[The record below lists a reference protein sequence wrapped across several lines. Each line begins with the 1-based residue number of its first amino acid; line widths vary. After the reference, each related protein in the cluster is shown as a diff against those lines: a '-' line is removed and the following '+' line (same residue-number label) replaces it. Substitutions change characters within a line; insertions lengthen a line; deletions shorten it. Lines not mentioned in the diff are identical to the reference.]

1 MTGRCPRLRWPRSK
15 DQAKRYGLPH
25 LYYIHYIRKNP
36 YCQVFFYIYRHLQF
50 ISCRKEHLMPEIQNE
65 LHLSGSQPDIERL
78 ISSIMTPNYQMI
90 DFARIL
96 PVPDELASLP
106 AGMSRVKIDC
116 YLTAVNP
123 NTADYCLEK
132 LPADE
137 YDRLF
142 RLVKEYY
149 SNNDGY
155 NHCITGNYLYPTVSY
170 FADGKRMADCLQKY
184 GAPNWSDWC
193 NQNWGQLTNS
203 HICETEPNKWRFLT
217 TAYPSVNVVG
227 KLAELN
233 PAIRIY
239 HCWASLDGRNAGSCL
254 YENGILASEQ
264 NFTPFSGEAMSM
276 EKTLFSESRTD
287 YCEQQEP

>member
-1 MTGRCPRLRWPRSK
+1 
-15 DQAKRYGLPH
+15 
-25 LYYIHYIRKNP
+25 
-36 YCQVFFYIYRHLQF
+36 
-50 ISCRKEHLMPEIQNE
+50 MPEIQNE

-78 ISSIMTPNYQMI
+78 ISSIMNPSYQMI

-123 NTADYCLEK
+123 NTADYRLEK

-137 YDRLF
+137 YDRRF

-170 FADGKRMADCLQKY
+170 FADGKRMADCLRKF

-217 TAYPSVNVVG
+217 TDYPSVNVVG

-233 PAIRIY
+233 PDVRIY
-239 HCWASLDGRNAGSCL
+239 HRWASLYSRNAGSCL
-254 YENGILASEQ
+254 YENGILAAEQ
-264 NFTPFSGEAMSM
+264 KFTPFSDEAMSM
-276 EKTLFSESRTD
+276 EGTLFSESSID
-287 YCEQQEP
+287 YCEQQAP